1 MSSLSNMYTST
12 INNTSNEKN
21 LKSPKKNFST
31 KYKHLAREIAEVTQN
46 NTTIVNDS
54 FVSKFSPKKENEHY
68 KIFTA
73 NLDKQKNES
82 TLNQQ
87 LFRAKFSILTGKT
100 LDNISFKKINPQIQT
115 NKNTNSNRLLNNPLY
130 SSYSKRN
137 LDNNLYKKTMNID
150 ITESTIDNSRSEKA
164 LKSFKK
170 FLNKKPEIIFS
181 SKILS
186 DLKQKDNNKNG
197 LSLNTISNYNN
208 EKLNHH
214 KNLSSRLNN
223 GIVNK
228 IKMTFPEYMDVKNK
242 GQSYILNSDVSLN
255 QQKISQLKNQILK
268 I

>member
-1 MSSLSNMYTST
+1 MYTST
-12 INNTSNEKN
+12 INNASNEN
-21 LKSPKKNFST
+21 SLKSPKKNFST

-54 FVSKFSPKKENEHY
+54 FVPKFSPKKENEHY

-100 LDNISFKKINPQIQT
+100 LDNISFKKINPQTQT
-115 NKNTNSNRLLNNPLY
+115 NNVTSNNNKLLNNPLY

-137 LDNNLYKKTMNID
+137 LDNNLHKKAMNIN
-150 ITESTIDNSRSEKA
+150 IAESTIDNSRSEKA
-164 LKSFKK
+164 LKSSKK

-186 DLKQKDNNKNG
+186 DLKQKDNNKNNK
-197 LSLNTISNYNN
+197 LSINTMPNYN
-208 EKLNHH
+208 EKLDHH

-223 GIVNK
+223 EIVNK

>member
-1 MSSLSNMYTST
+1 
-12 INNTSNEKN
+12 
-21 LKSPKKNFST
+21 
-31 KYKHLAREIAEVTQN
+31 
-46 NTTIVNDS
+46 
-54 FVSKFSPKKENEHY
+54 
-68 KIFTA
+68 
-73 NLDKQKNES
+73 
-82 TLNQQ
+82 
-87 LFRAKFSILTGKT
+87 
-100 LDNISFKKINPQIQT
+100 
-115 NKNTNSNRLLNNPLY
+115 
-130 SSYSKRN
+130 
-137 LDNNLYKKTMNID
+137 MNIG
-150 ITESTIDNSRSEKA
+150 IAESTIDNSRSEKA

-186 DLKQKDNNKNG
+186 ELKQKDNNKNR
-197 LSLNTISNYNN
+197 LSLNTISNNNNN

-228 IKMTFPEYMDVKNK
+228 IKITFPEYMDVKNK

>member
-214 KNLSSRLNN
+214 KNLRSRLNN